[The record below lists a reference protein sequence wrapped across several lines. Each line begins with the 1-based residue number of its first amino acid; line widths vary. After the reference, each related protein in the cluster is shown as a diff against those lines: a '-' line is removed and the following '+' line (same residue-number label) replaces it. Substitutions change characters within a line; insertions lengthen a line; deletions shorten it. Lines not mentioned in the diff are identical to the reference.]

1 MTDPTPYLT
10 VAEVARELRMSD
22 DGVRKLIR
30 KGKLKALRLSE
41 RKTMIPRAALSAY
54 QRRLSGQT
62 EVRFQM
68 PELSDPVELA
78 RRFEQMTGYSPE
90 EWLLAW
96 KHDELEDSSENMD
109 LMVQASALRAALA
122 GPRGRRSALVAGKP
136 A

>member
-1 MTDPTPYLT
+1 MTDASPYLT

-30 KGKLKALRLSE
+30 KRKLKALRLSE
-41 RKTMIPRAALSAY
+41 RKTMIPRAALAAY
-54 QRRLSGQT
+54 RRRISGQA

-68 PELSDPVELA
+68 PELGDPVELA
-78 RRFEQMTGYSPE
+78 QRFEQTTGYSPE
-90 EWLLAW
+90 AWLLAW
-96 KHDELEDSSENMD
+96 KRDELEDSNENME

-122 GPRGRRSALVAGKP
+122 RRRRRRSALVAGKS

>member
-1 MTDPTPYLT
+1 MTDVSPYLT

-30 KGKLKALRLSE
+30 KRKLKALRLSE
-41 RKTMIPRAALSAY
+41 RKTMIPRAALAAY
-54 QRRLSGQT
+54 QRRISGQA

-68 PELSDPVELA
+68 PELGDPVELA
-78 RRFEQMTGYSPE
+78 QRFEQTTGYSPE
-90 EWLLAW
+90 AWLLAW
-96 KHDELEDSSENMD
+96 KRDELEDSSENME

-122 GPRGRRSALVAGKP
+122 GRRGRRSALVAGS